1 MNKNATGLILIVLAV
16 GTYFTFTRV
25 KIDEIKA
32 IKTVN
37 DEYKNA
43 LVNSERLVKDRD
55 AILAVYNQI
64 PVEDQERLEKIIPNN
79 VDNVRLIIDINGVAS
94 RHGLAVK
101 NIKTTTQSSTSNND
115 VGAPQT
121 NQGYNTVTLNFDVSA
136 DYRTFLAFLKDL
148 EASLRIL
155 EISKVSLKASDTGVY
170 DYSLELKTFWLKQ

>member
-101 NIKTTTQSSTSNND
+101 TVSC
-115 VGAPQT
+115 PQ
-121 NQGYNTVTLNFDVSA
+121 
-136 DYRTFLAFLKDL
+136 
-148 EASLRIL
+148 ASLGLR
-155 EISKVSLKASDTGVY
+155 
-170 DYSLELKTFWLKQ
+170 F